1 MFNSICTYPIRSD
14 LFAQAIHPASPLLAL
29 GLASG
34 HVQLQR
40 LPSSDPTE
48 ARNSTIETAWRTR
61 RHRGSCR
68 SLCFD
73 HDGEHLFSAGT
84 DGIVKVA
91 ATETGQVASK
101 IAVPLHKYIYTP
113 TPAEALSME
122 FAELFLWLGNNSDS
136 IDPPSVLHAPTPKTL
151 LLSTD
156 SSALYLYDL
165 RANSTFTSS
174 KPQQTHHPHDDY
186 VSSITP
192 LPPTGNSKSGF
203 CKQWATTGG
212 STIAI
217 LDIRQGVLIKSE
229 DQGEEILSS
238 CVVDGKLVVGSE
250 KGALR
255 IWQVGSW
262 DDNEQ
267 TVAVVGKGAS
277 ADVLAAV
284 GENQMVAVGL
294 DDGCVRFVDLS
305 RKKPKVLHETEV
317 RHDEV
322 ESVLGLGF
330 EVEGRMISGGGQ
342 VVKVWEDNYGA
353 DDEEDEEDEDIRAMN
368 NKRVNGFG
376 SDEDGSENGVDESSE
391 EEQRQRKRKKR
402 KRNKSKNQSGGQQHV
417 VAFKGMD

>member
-14 LFAQAIHPASPLLAL
+14 LFAQAIHPSSPLLAL

-61 RHRGSCR
+61 RHKGSCR

-73 HDGEHLFSAGT
+73 HDGEQLFSAGT

-101 IAVPLHKYIYTP
+101 IAVPLH
-113 TPAEALSME
+113 
-122 FAELFLWLGNNSDS
+122 NDS
-136 IDPPSVLHAPTPKTL
+136 IDPTSVLHAQSAQTL

-165 RANSTFTSS
+165 RANATFASS

-192 LPPTGNSKSGF
+192 LPPTENSKSGLS
-203 CKQWATTGG
+203 KQWATTGG

-217 LDIRQGVLIKSE
+217 MDIRQGMLIKSE

-238 CVVDGKLVVGSE
+238 CILDGKLVVGSE
-250 KGALR
+250 KGVLR

-262 DDNEQ
+262 DDSEQ

-277 ADVLAAV
+277 ADVVAAV
-284 GENQMVAVGL
+284 GENPMVAVGM
-294 DDGCVRFVDLS
+294 DDGYVRFVDMG
-305 RKKPKVLHETEV
+305 RKRPRVLHEAEV

-322 ESVLGLGF
+322 EGVLGLGF
-330 EVEGRMISGGGQ
+330 EVGGRMISGGGQ
-342 VVKVWEDNYGA
+342 VVKVWEESYGA
-353 DDEEDEEDEDIRAMN
+353 DDVEDEEDEDEGLGVTN
-368 NKRVNGFG
+368 GKRVNSFG
-376 SDEDGSENGVDESSE
+376 SDEDGSEEDGDESGA
-391 EEQRQRKRKKR
+391 EEQRKRKKRKKR
-402 KRNKSKNQSGGQQHV
+402 KRNKSKSQSGGQEHV
-417 VAFKGMD
+417 IAFKGMD

>member
-1 MFNSICTYPIRSD
+1 MFNSICTFPIRSD
-14 LFAQAIHPASPLLAL
+14 LFTQAIHPTSPLLAL

-40 LPSSDPTE
+40 LPSSDAHE

-61 RHRGSCR
+61 RHKGSCR
-68 SLCFD
+68 SLCFG

-101 IAVPLHKYIYTP
+101 VAVPLH
-113 TPAEALSME
+113 
-122 FAELFLWLGNNSDS
+122 GNS
-136 IDPPSVLHAPTPKTL
+136 IDPTSVLHAQSPQTL

-165 RANSTFTSS
+165 RTNSTFASS
-174 KPQQTHHPHDDY
+174 KPQQTHHPHDEY

-192 LPPTGNSKSGF
+192 LPPTDTSTSGLS
-203 CKQWATTGG
+203 KQWATTGG
-212 STIAI
+212 GTIAI
-217 LDIRQGVLIKSE
+217 MDLRKGILIQSE

-238 CVVDGKLVVGSE
+238 CVVDEKLVVGSE
-250 KGALR
+250 KGSLR

-267 TVAVVGKGAS
+267 TIAVVGKGAS

-284 GENQMVAVGL
+284 GERPLVAVGM
-294 DDGCVRFVDLS
+294 DDGSVRFVYLG
-305 RKKPKVLHETEV
+305 RKRPKVLHEAEV

-322 ESVLGLGF
+322 EGVLGLGF
-330 EVEGRMISGGGQ
+330 EVGERLISGGGQ
-342 VVKVWEDNYGA
+342 VVKVWEETYGV
-353 DDEEDEEDEDIRAMN
+353 DDGEAEEGEDEELGVTN
-368 NKRVNGFG
+368 GKRLNGFG
-376 SDEDGSENGVDESSE
+376 SDEDGSEEGGQDSSE
-391 EEQRQRKRKKR
+391 EEQRKRKKKKK
-402 KRNKSKNQSGGQQHV
+402 KRNKGKTQSGGQQHIT
-417 VAFKGMD
+417 AFKGLD